1 MLLIRVSSHEDDE
14 TKVKILSSIRLHSN
28 GVNSIDMIST
38 IAPDGT
44 NLLLVVSG
52 GDDGSICA
60 SSFEILRDEVC
71 IFFFCSKHVFSI
83 FNSPSSTSFRYV
95 LEVMFCTLVSQHVV
109 LLLCV
114 QMKIL

>member
-71 IFFFCSKHVFSI
+71 FFCFAQ
-83 FNSPSSTSFRYV
+83 NMSSLFLTHHRTSFRYV

>member
-1 MLLIRVSSHEDDE
+1 VLLIRVSSHEDDE

-71 IFFFCSKHVFSI
+71 FFCFAQNMSSLFSTHHQVHHSDT
-83 FNSPSSTSFRYV
+83 FSR
-95 LEVMFCTLVSQHVV
+95 
-109 LLLCV
+109 
-114 QMKIL
+114 